1 MGLRGKYLNVSEKY
15 LNVAEAK
22 KYLILTLATSVL
34 YLGEKTRYSGL
45 SMRLLIS
52 LIFFLVR
59 RSNTLIEYTA
69 RSDLRRRL
77 GIMMIT

>member
-1 MGLRGKYLNVSEKY
+1 MGLGRKYLNVSEKY
-15 LNVAEAK
+15 LNVAQ

-45 SMRLLIS
+45 SIRLLIS

-77 GIMMIT
+77 D